1 MRELLLDVI
10 KHTQGLG
17 FIDTVKVEGTDKSTV
32 FEAMESNKTVV
43 LDATALK
50 PEPHLAGSF
59 GMGRLNILQGYL
71 NFANYKTDEAKI
83 TVSRKDRDDK
93 KDVPQ
98 EITFNDGN
106 GQKSVYRFMS
116 SDMIP
121 YAKFKGSSWDV
132 SVEPTSSK
140 IKEFQDLA
148 GILSGTEPYFLA
160 KTSGGKLVFSIG
172 EEHADNA
179 EITIAE
185 GVEGELKGELYW
197 PTSEVISI
205 LKLGINENPKIDITS
220 RGALQVTITSPY
232 VEYKYIL
239 PARKR

>member
-17 FIDTVKVEGTDKSTV
+17 FIDTVKVEGTDKATV

-43 LDATALK
+43 LDAAALK
-50 PEPHLAGSF
+50 PEPHLVGEF

-83 TVSRKDRDDK
+83 SVTRRDRDDR
-93 KDVPQ
+93 KDVPE
-98 EITFNDGN
+98 EIVFNDGN

-116 SDMIP
+116 ADMIP
-121 YAKFKGSSWDV
+121 YAKFKGTSWDV
-132 SVEPTSSK
+132 SVEPSNSK
-140 IKEFQDLA
+140 IKEFQELA
-148 GILSGTEPYFLA
+148 GVLSGTEPYFLA
-160 KTSGGKLVFSIG
+160 KTVDGKLKFSIG
-172 EEHADNA
+172 EEGADRA

-185 GVEGELKGELYW
+185 DIKGELKGDLYW
-197 PTSEVISI
+197 PTSEVINI
-205 LKLGINENPKIDITS
+205 LKLGINENPKIDITA
-220 RGALQVTITSPY
+220 RGALQIRITSPY

>member
-1 MRELLLDVI
+1 MRDLLLDVI

-17 FIDTVKVEGTDKSTV
+17 FIDTVKVDGSDKATV

-43 LDATALK
+43 LDARALK
-50 PEPHLAGSF
+50 PEPHLAGEF

-71 NFANYKTDEAKI
+71 NFANYKTDDAKI
-83 TVSRKDRDDK
+83 SVTRKDRDDK

-121 YAKFKGSSWDV
+121 YARYKGTAWDV
-132 SVEPTSSK
+132 SVEPSNSK
-140 IKEFQDLA
+140 IKEFQEIA

-160 KTSGGKLVFSIG
+160 KTEDGKLKFSIG
-172 EEHADNA
+172 EEGADRA

-185 GVEGELKGELYW
+185 DVTGELKGELYW

-205 LKLGINENPKIDITS
+205 LKLGINENPKIDITA
-220 RGALQVTITSPY
+220 RGALQVTITSPL
-232 VEYKYIL
+232 VEYRYIL